1 MQKVAVDRYNGSV
14 ELKTIKGA
22 SVMPWIEI
30 LLIGCFVVLVV
41 FACFNVV
48 SNEEDDAVYYEQ
60 RHQGGQFNK
69 KDN

>member
-1 MQKVAVDRYNGSV
+1 MQKAADNRCSGSV
-14 ELKTIKGA
+14 ELKTTKGV

-60 RHQGGQFNK
+60 RHQGEQFDK
-69 KDN
+69 KDD

>member
-1 MQKVAVDRYNGSV
+1 MQKAADNRYNGSV
-14 ELKTIKGA
+14 ELKTIKGV

-48 SNEEDDAVYYEQ
+48 SNEEDDVVYYEQ

-69 KDN
+69 KDD

>member
-1 MQKVAVDRYNGSV
+1 
-14 ELKTIKGA
+14 
-22 SVMPWIEI
+22 MPWIEI

-60 RHQGGQFNK
+60 RHQSEQFDK
-69 KDN
+69 KDD